1 MPSEN
6 KTLNKAQ
13 VAMDIGTNSTRLLI
27 LSQGKI
33 LHQELAITRIGQGL
47 KEFGKIQKEPL
58 ERTIKALKKYKE
70 KISTY
75 KIEKYHLIATSA
87 MRDARNKE
95 EIIKRIKDETG
106 FDTEIISGKREAEL
120 SYLGATAD
128 FPGKNLVIDIGG
140 GSTEVVFPTNDDSTK
155 EIKLTYTSTNLGG
168 VRLKEDPELLDKASF
183 LFSENIPTTQDFTA
197 FNLIGVGG
205 TITTLAAIKLALEE
219 YQWEKIHGLILT
231 IEEIKEIHQK
241 LKGLSLDQR
250 KKVPGLEPE
259 RADIIVYGIEILLVF
274 MDQYKFS
281 TIRASDK
288 DLLFALL
295 I

>member
-1 MPSEN
+1 MPSQN
-6 KTLNKAQ
+6 KNLDKVQ

-33 LHQELAITRIGQGL
+33 LHQELTITRIGQGL
-47 KEFGKIQKEPL
+47 KEFGKIQEVPL

-70 KISTY
+70 KFSTY
-75 KIEKYHLIATSA
+75 KVEKYHLIATSA
-87 MRDARNKE
+87 MRDALNKE
-95 EIIKRIKDETG
+95 EVIKRIKDQTG
-106 FDTEIISGKREAEL
+106 FDTEIISGQREAEL

-140 GSTEVVFPTNDDSTK
+140 GSTEVVFPTNDDVTR
-155 EIKLTYTSTNLGG
+155 EMKLTYTSTNLGG
-168 VRLKEDPELLDKASF
+168 VRLKEDPELLEKASF
-183 LFSENIPTTQDFTA
+183 LFSENIPMAQNFTA

-231 IEEIKEIHQK
+231 IEEIKEIYQK
-241 LKGLSLDQR
+241 LKGLSLAQR

-274 MDQYKFS
+274 MEQYKFT